1 MKNRKVTMVHT
12 SMFFVIVSVFQ
23 LSVTRSNRVVK
34 GSYFIE
40 LGDAQNE
47 GSDLNLGTTDFS
59 ENFHKCSLVESC
71 QYLSLNTNTNEY
83 TQISNEDDIPKNRTG
98 FKIWKKVTPE
108 GTQKPKNYF
117 QVVMP
122 CFFISKNF
130 YRKSA

>member
-1 MKNRKVTMVHT
+1 MVHT

-23 LSVTRSNRVVK
+23 LSVTRSNRVAK

-47 GSDLNLGTTDFS
+47 GSGLNLGTTVFS

-71 QYLSLNTNTNEY
+71 KYLSLNTNTNKY

-122 CFFISKNF
+122 CFFIF
-130 YRKSA
+130 